1 MCCIETVCS
10 PTAAKTFFF
19 CIYNLF
25 KVFIYLTS
33 WIFHLKKSYFVLS
46 SSCCTIVYPMYTG
59 KELLGSKHK
68 CTSHISIVK
77 EDLPIPRAGG
87 GGGALR
93 VSELPSSR
101 DRPHRG
107 FLSPVWRRF
116 CVIGTWMWRFKE
128 GNVFILIVKM
138 SSLVELNLPESNSLN
153 VMVVNKSLCVMFVT
167 CGLC

>member
-33 WIFHLKKSYFVLS
+33 WIFHFKKSYFVLS

-87 GGGALR
+87 GGRAPFVYPSFLPLVTAHTEGFSPLCGGGS
-93 VSELPSSR
+93 VSQGHECEGLK
-101 DRPHRG
+101 
-107 FLSPVWRRF
+107 
-116 CVIGTWMWRFKE
+116 KE
-128 GNVFILIVKM
+128 TF
-138 SSLVELNLPESNSLN
+138 S
-153 VMVVNKSLCVMFVT
+153 F
-167 CGLC
+167 

>member
-1 MCCIETVCS
+1 MKNNFEVHRCVASKPC
-10 PTAAKTFFF
+10 ALQQQRKRFFF

-87 GGGALR
+87 GGRAPFVYPSFLPLVTAHTEGFSPLCDGGS
-93 VSELPSSR
+93 VS
-101 DRPHRG
+101 
-107 FLSPVWRRF
+107 
-116 CVIGTWMWRFKE
+116 
-128 GNVFILIVKM
+128 
-138 SSLVELNLPESNSLN
+138 
-153 VMVVNKSLCVMFVT
+153 
-167 CGLC
+167 